1 MNRDGGSQESLDADS
16 GGTPSEYLTY
26 TPQNQNSYGADQ
38 NAYGTDAPAYDTY
51 AQSNAGYGDLDYS
64 QSQPQEATAAYGA
77 YPEYAQGQEVG
88 QAYGG
93 GDPSLYGQAYVQD
106 PESVGG
112 AGIDYSSNPVSPP
125 WPGSPD
131 DQQPLTQS
139 IETSIG
145 YPVGSRGA
153 SDGTGWTSGS
163 SGYGEYSGYSEYA
176 TQNRDDQRGAN
187 ASGTDSDNP
196 EVIRAEIEQTRSEL
210 SGTINAIQE
219 KLSPQNLVEQA
230 KESVR
235 DATIGRVEQM
245 VSDAKDTA
253 RESGDNLMQMVRDNP
268 LPAAIVGL
276 GLGWLFMK
284 NRDKSQDW
292 EPRYETS
299 RYRSGTYGGGNYGG
313 NYNRD
318 YEYRSGGRSYSGQS
332 EGFVEGTIDKVR
344 QNPLPAALAGAG
356 LLMLM
361 NKGGDNKTEMNRP
374 YYARY
379 GGYEDEKGGIASTVQ
394 QAGEKIGDT
403 AGDVADKVGDVAGRA
418 GDAIGSAAGQ
428 VKETVGDVAGGVA
441 HTAGNVAGGTGDVL
455 GKVLRTI
462 GQNPIP
468 AALAGAS
475 IGWLWMQSNSEGRQ
489 RMHQVGHKVGD
500 VAGSAGEAVGDAAG
514 NVAEGVKHGAEAA
527 QTNFQR
533 LLLGNPL
540 AAGALAVGVGAA
552 LGLAVPETEQEH
564 QILGQTKDKL
574 VDTAQM
580 VANTAL
586 DKVEEV
592 SQNVLQRVEDTATDA
607 TYRVEQQVTEM

>member
-16 GGTPSEYLTY
+16 GGTPSEYTSY
-26 TPQNQNSYGADQ
+26 TPQNQNTYGAHP
-38 NAYGTDAPAYDTY
+38 NAYGPESPTYDAY
-51 AQSNAGYGDLDYS
+51 AQSNAGYGDPAY
-64 QSQPQEATAAYGA
+64 SQPQEATAAYGT
-77 YPEYAQGQEVG
+77 YPDYTQGQEGG

-93 GDPSLYGQAYVQD
+93 GDPSLYGQSYVQG

-112 AGIDYSSNPVSPP
+112 AGIDYSSSPVSPP

-131 DQQPLTQS
+131 DGQPLTQAM
-139 IETSIG
+139 ETSIG
-145 YPVGSRGA
+145 YPAGSVGT

-163 SGYGEYSGYSEYA
+163 SGYGEYSEYA
-176 TQNRDDQRGAN
+176 APNRDDRRGAN
-187 ASGTDSDNP
+187 ASGTDSDDP

-253 RESGDNLMQMVRDNP
+253 RDTGDNLMQMVRDNP

-292 EPRYETS
+292 EPRHDT
-299 RYRSGTYGGGNYGG
+299 RYRSGTYEGNYGG

-318 YEYRSGGRSYSGQS
+318 YDYRSSGRSYSGQS

-361 NKGGDNKTEMNRP
+361 NKGGDSKSEIDRP

-379 GGYEDEKGGIASTVQ
+379 GGYEDEKGGIGSTVQ

-489 RMHQVGHKVGD
+489 RMSQVGHKVGD
-500 VAGSAGEAVGDAAG
+500 VAGGAGEAVGDAAG
-514 NVAEGVKHGAEAA
+514 NVVVGVRHGAEAA

-574 VDTAQM
+574 VDKAQM
-580 VANTAL
+580 VANSAL
-586 DKVEEV
+586 DKVEEA
-592 SQNVLQRVEDTATDA
+592 SQNVLQRVEETATDA